1 MERLPVYN
9 AFIHVNNS
17 SFNLIQQS
25 LEIKRMK
32 DQLEAFD
39 KGFMHLDV

>member
-17 SFNLIQQS
+17 LFNLIQQS

-32 DQLEAFD
+32 EPAG
-39 KGFMHLDV
+39 GF